1 MARRAKSRK
10 SGRNSVAAR
19 GRKSASK
26 SKRTVSRKSSKKPVR
41 RVARK
46 NSRKSSRNSV
56 SKRGRKVRRSSRTNS
71 RVSRKNISTAVKSVH
86 NTNEKLHKLKQLI
99 ASRVN
104 EMKQKQDQHFGN
116 TRVRILRNSDF
127 DHGNLARENS
137 GRSGLIMFYAPWCPH
152 CTNMIPTLNNLAD
165 DMSRD
170 NELSSR
176 GLLGAVDCTEN
187 REIAE
192 RMGVM
197 GYPTI
202 KIFKNGRYM
211 GDYEGSRDSNE
222 LRNFIVR
229 LLHE

>member
-10 SGRNSVAAR
+10 SGR
-19 GRKSASK
+19 KSASK
-26 SKRTVSRKSSKKPVR
+26 SKRSVSRKSSKKPVKK
-41 RVARK
+41 VARK
-46 NSRKSSRNSV
+46 SSRKSSRNSGRNSI
-56 SKRGRKVRRSSRTNS
+56 SKRGRKVRRSSKTNS
-71 RVSRKNISTAVKSVH
+71 RVSRKNIRTAVKSVH

-116 TRVRILRNSDF
+116 TKVRILRNSDF
-127 DHGNLARENS
+127 DHGNLSRENS